1 MGSGH
6 PFLKRREP
14 FALESLASLLTW
26 IKHANYYEEDNWLVP
41 LLPAPLPDNLNLL
54 QRPEH
59 FARLSELTVLAV
71 DTLWGLTLHRF
82 ALRYLLPSQLPW
94 EAGVSHLSTPPTW
107 DLRRLNMY
115 AHGHPASKVCPC
127 CWREKQAAL
136 LPWSLRH
143 VTACAR
149 HQVLLVDHCS
159 QCGSHLQVNW
169 ETGVC
174 RTCHLSLADLPARP
188 LAGHRASVAVTALI
202 WAALGCEDEGFPP
215 ASLNLA
221 PTHLVQ
227 QICAPALLEF
237 FWHVGQLL
245 LGRDPRWPLFDS
257 ALLLPGTEWARPPAL
272 LRQASVAEV
281 HGVLTELWQ
290 LLDGWPHTWEMTL
303 ERLVELEG
311 PFATDA
317 PQRLPHLLTTQ
328 FRAPE
333 FAWLYRGWEDFMWKY
348 RSSKASLYPW
358 LRHWRRTQQAQEAHL
373 GHALLSRR
381 EAARHL
387 HVGERAVQRYLAL
400 DQVQSPPV
408 PPSIRED
415 RTATGA

>member
-1 MGSGH
+1 MG
-6 PFLKRREP
+6 
-14 FALESLASLLTW
+14 
-26 IKHANYYEEDNWLVP
+26 
-41 LLPAPLPDNLNLL
+41 
-54 QRPEH
+54 
-59 FARLSELTVLAV
+59 
-71 DTLWGLTLHRF
+71 
-82 ALRYLLPSQLPW
+82 
-94 EAGVSHLSTPPTW
+94 
-107 DLRRLNMY
+107 
-115 AHGHPASKVCPC
+115 
-127 CWREKQAAL
+127 QA
-136 LPWSLRH
+136 
-143 VTACAR
+143 
-149 HQVLLVDHCS
+149 
-159 QCGSHLQVNW
+159 
-169 ETGVC
+169 
-174 RTCHLSLADLPARP
+174 
-188 LAGHRASVAVTALI
+188 
-202 WAALGCEDEGFPP
+202 
-215 ASLNLA
+215 
-221 PTHLVQ
+221 
-227 QICAPALLEF
+227 
-237 FWHVGQLL
+237 
-245 LGRDPRWPLFDS
+245 
-257 ALLLPGTEWARPPAL
+257 PAL